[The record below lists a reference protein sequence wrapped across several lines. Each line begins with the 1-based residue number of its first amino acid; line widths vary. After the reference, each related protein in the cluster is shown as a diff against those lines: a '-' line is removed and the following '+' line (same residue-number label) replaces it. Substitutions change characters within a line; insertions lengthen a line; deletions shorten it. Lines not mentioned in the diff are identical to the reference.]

1 MSYGGYESNR
11 LFLGTLDGTELDV
24 APLWH
29 VGPQWDARNVGSAD
43 FDQDGRQDLVF
54 THFET
59 WPDARQVL
67 RVYLNRIPRK
77 GNWIG
82 FQPQRGAGIP
92 SSLGLQIQVKAGGMN
107 RVATISSGDSYRTQH
122 PSVIHFGLGEAQRVD
137 QATIRWPDGTQETLE
152 GLGIN
157 QYVPTG
163 YPRADSTQ
171 GKGAALNGKE

>member
-1 MSYGGYESNR
+1 MILAGWAWGCTSADFDLDGRIDVYVANGLESRQSVRDYESEYWLHDAFLADSEKDSDAYLYFKQKFERTRGQGMSYGGYESNR

-82 FQPQRGAGIP
+82 FRPERGAGIP
-92 SSLGLQIQVKAGGMN
+92 PAWVF
-107 RVATISSGDSYRTQH
+107 R
-122 PSVIHFGLGEAQRVD
+122 F
-137 QATIRWPDGTQETLE
+137 RWKQE
-152 GLGIN
+152 G
-157 QYVPTG
+157 
-163 YPRADSTQ
+163 
-171 GKGAALNGKE
+171 